1 MKILYSIPFIFAG
14 FTDIFAGDAYNQRM
28 TMTKR
33 PLYGGEA
40 HGYL

>member
-14 FTDIFAGDAYNQRM
+14 FTDIFAGDAHNQRM
-28 TMTKR
+28 TMIKR
-33 PLYGGEA
+33 SLYGGEA